1 MNEFLER
8 YYNSDAIKE
17 ELNDINNIY
26 YIINY
31 NDKPVGFSK
40 IILNAKH
47 PNTKGWRIYIRTN
60 ATAMRVLF
68 LSLITIL
75 ITYEM
80 SFSQKE
86 LEREL
91 RKMTIQD
98 KSAENSY
105 IDSLFHLTATKNDEI
120 ITDKVDKVYDRYELL
135 LVTKNYE
142 KVVQVYD
149 SGRPIVKS
157 IKNRLTGITFW
168 NQFHENGTLKYTGY
182 SVGSLLHI
190 GNWEE
195 FDKNGKLIKITNHES
210 NRVSFIDIYKTVIGL
225 GINANDIDFTY
236 SIYKTIW
243 FVNDWTTKRKYLID
257 ANLHIRTENLD

>member
-1 MNEFLER
+1 MLRMASILKATEGDNNSIVNIGKLSVAESHRGSCSEEEMNEFLER

-149 SGRPIVKS
+149 SG
-157 IKNRLTGITFW
+157 
-168 NQFHENGTLKYTGY
+168 
-182 SVGSLLHI
+182 
-190 GNWEE
+190 
-195 FDKNGKLIKITNHES
+195 
-210 NRVSFIDIYKTVIGL
+210 
-225 GINANDIDFTY
+225 
-236 SIYKTIW
+236 
-243 FVNDWTTKRKYLID
+243 
-257 ANLHIRTENLD
+257 